1 MQCPSFFFF
10 VVGGCSC
17 LCARSASRG
26 SGGCRTAIQVCRTTF
41 HVYCMVCGIWKV
53 IFAFVPPLVNFFNY
67 WKGEG
72 AHTPVQCAGK
82 FFSPGYGAA
91 HGCVRE
97 HTRGSMVE
105 FWGKS
110 LRRNQPLVP
119 RLNIASSWTRGGEGT
134 ISAIQALSQRP
145 STCEAHVSLSL
156 FFKEKTQP
164 HDAHIHAS
172 DSFSSGQL
180 ITRRLHRHGCVAL
193 RSRFLIELHSS
204 HAPPSTSHAPPPPMS
219 RAAPHP
225 HVPPGPLLRRWLQTG
240 KVRGGTA
247 WDNICCTYTVITDP
261 ARLAEHLRRT
271 CESEQNKKKK
281 GFLFRTR

>member
-1 MQCPSFFFF
+1 MCIAWCAVFGRSYLLLYHLLSICLTVGKERVHIPQCNAPE
-10 VVGGCSC
+10 
-17 LCARSASRG
+17 
-26 SGGCRTAIQVCRTTF
+26 
-41 HVYCMVCGIWKV
+41 
-53 IFAFVPPLVNFFNY
+53 N
-67 WKGEG
+67 
-72 AHTPVQCAGK
+72 

-91 HGCVRE
+91 HGCAQE
-97 HTRGSMVE
+97 HTRGFMVE
-105 FWGKS
+105 FRGKS

-164 HDAHIHAS
+164 HDARIHAS
-172 DSFSSGQL
+172 DPFSSGQL
-180 ITRRLHRHGCVAL
+180 ITRRLHRHGCGVN
-193 RSRFLIELHSS
+193 FLLSCIRPIPL
-204 HAPPSTSHAPPPPMS
+204 PPTSHAPPPPMS

-247 WDNICCTYTVITDP
+247 RDNICCTYTVITDP
-261 ARLAEHLRRT
+261 ACLAEHLRRT
-271 CESEQNKKKK
+271 CESEQTKKKK
-281 GFLFRTR
+281 GFLFCTR